1 MPKVLKYMQLDYEL
15 LDSGNQ
21 QKWERF
27 GNNTIIRPE
36 ARAVWLPGLCQ
47 WPANAQGKHQEKGSY
62 TWHQEASWQEPWL
75 IKMDSLCFELH
86 LSQSKNIGIFPEQ
99 MKNWQW
105 LSHVIQ
111 SSKKP
116 NPRVLNLFAYTGG
129 ATLVAASAGAE
140 VCHVDA
146 SKSTVR
152 WASRNADLSHLAD
165 KSIRWIAD
173 DAMQFLKREIKRGVF
188 YDGIILDPPPV
199 GHGAKGIFTF
209 KNNVDQLL
217 SLCKQALAPKPLF
230 FLFNCYAMNYTHLM
244 AKELVAS
251 VFKQENLKS
260 AELFVQETCR
270 KKQISCSVYV
280 RCSAF

>member
-1 MPKVLKYMQLDYEL
+1 MPLDYEL

-21 QKWERF
+21 RRWERF

-36 ARAVWLPGLCQ
+36 VRALWQPRLAE
-47 WPANAQGKHQEKGSY
+47 WSANAQGTYQEKG
-62 TWHQEASWQEPWL
+62 TCVWQQNHSWKEPWVVT
-75 IKMDSLCFELH
+75 MGSLCFELH

-99 MKNWQW
+99 IKNWQW
-105 LSHVIQ
+105 LSHVIKV
-111 SSKKP
+111 SKKP

-129 ATLVAASAGAE
+129 ATLVAALAGAE

-152 WASRNADLSHLAD
+152 WASKNAELSLLTQR
-165 KSIRWIAD
+165 SIRWIAD
-173 DAMQFLKREIKRGVF
+173 DAIQFLKREIKRGVY

-209 KNNVDQLL
+209 KNNAVQLL
-217 SLCKQALAPKPLF
+217 NLCKQVLVPKPLF

-251 VFKQENLKS
+251 VFKQEKLKS
-260 AELFVQETCR
+260 AELFIQEESR
-270 KKQISCSVYV
+270 NKQISCSVYV
-280 RCSAF
+280 RFTAF

>member
-1 MPKVLKYMQLDYEL
+1 MQLDYVL

-21 QKWERF
+21 KKWERF

-36 ARAVWLPGLCQ
+36 VRAVWQPRLTEWSASAEARQ
-47 WPANAQGKHQEKGSY
+47 QEKGAY
-62 TWHQEASWQEPWL
+62 VWHQEVSWKEPWL
-75 IKMDSLCFELH
+75 IKMDQLCFELH
-86 LSQSKNIGIFPEQ
+86 LSQAKNIGIFPEQ
-99 MKNWQW
+99 IKNWQW

-111 SSKKP
+111 NSPKP
-116 NPRVLNLFAYTGG
+116 NPRVLNLFAYTGA

-146 SKSTVR
+146 SKSTLR
-152 WASRNADLSHLAD
+152 WASKNALLSQLD
-165 KSIRWIAD
+165 NQSIRWIAD

-199 GHGAKGIFTF
+199 GHGPKGIFTF
-209 KNNVDQLL
+209 KNNVEQLL
-217 SLCKQALAPKPLF
+217 GLCKQALAPKPLF
-230 FLFNCYAMNYTHLM
+230 FLFNCYAMNYTHAM

-251 VFKQENLKS
+251 VFQQEKFKS
-260 AELFVQETCR
+260 AELFIQEECR

-280 RCSAF
+280 RSQLDLG